1 MKLRNYLNFNPKV
14 ELRAIRVKN
23 ILTDTVL
30 GDVPTPYPLD
40 HAGCDTDTVLC
51 DENSMIISLFAR
63 TIWNYLH
70 VAGKLYEIHQTLKQ
84 LWILYRFKLLK
95 ETRTMKNEFNS

>member
-23 ILTDTVL
+23 IL
-30 GDVPTPYPLD
+30 
-40 HAGCDTDTVLC
+40 TDTVLC

-95 ETRTMKNEFNS
+95 ETRTMKNEYN